1 MIWTPDLD
9 SLSKI
14 FSGLVENPSLASFPR
29 RIILSPRRRDSMKDT
44 AELFASLDA
53 LKARLDAHCP
63 LSPDVVSQIRE
74 DMRIRF
80 TYHSNAIEGNT
91 LTMSE
96 PKAVLADG
104 ITLGGQSLREHLE
117 AVGHSHAIDY
127 LEALVQRDEALTERT
142 LREIHNLILRN
153 IDGANA
159 GTYRRMNVLISG
171 AGHIP
176 PPAERVPERMDAFFQ
191 WYGAARDRMHPV
203 EFAARVHA
211 DFVNILH
218 PFKDGNGRTARLI
231 MNFELMRAGFP
242 TVIVPVDARPDYYR
256 NLDIAAT
263 QGDYLPFVM
272 QIAELAQKS
281 FAPYWALLGE

>member
-1 MIWTPDLD
+1 
-9 SLSKI
+9 
-14 FSGLVENPSLASFPR
+14 
-29 RIILSPRRRDSMKDT
+29 MKDT
-44 AELFASLDA
+44 AELFASVDA
-53 LKARLDAHCP
+53 LKARLDAHRP
-63 LSPDVVSQIRE
+63 LPADIVSQIRQ

-96 PKAVLADG
+96 TKAVLEDG
-104 ITLGGQSLREHLE
+104 ITIGGKSLKEHLE

-127 LEALVQRDEALTERT
+127 LEALAHGDEALTERT
-142 LREIHNLILRN
+142 LKEFHSLILRN

-159 GTYRRMNVLISG
+159 GTYRRVNVLISG

-176 PPAERVPERMDAFFQ
+176 PSVECVPEKMEAFFR
-191 WYGAARDRMHPV
+191 WYGATRGTLHPV
-203 EFAARVHA
+203 EFAARVHV
-211 DFVNILH
+211 DFVNIH

-281 FAPYWALLGE
+281 FAPYRALLGE

>member
-1 MIWTPDLD
+1 
-9 SLSKI
+9 
-14 FSGLVENPSLASFPR
+14 
-29 RIILSPRRRDSMKDT
+29 MKDT

-53 LKARLDAHCP
+53 LKARLDAHRP
-63 LSPDVVSQIRE
+63 LPADIVSQIRQ

-96 PKAVLADG
+96 TKAVLEDG
-104 ITLGGQSLREHLE
+104 ITIGGKSLKEHLE

-127 LEALVQRDEALTERT
+127 MEALVQKDEALTERT
-142 LREIHNLILRN
+142 LKEIHNLILRN

-176 PPAERVPERMDAFFQ
+176 PPAERVLEKMEAFFR
-191 WYGAARDRMHPV
+191 WYGAARGALHPV

-211 DFVNILH
+211 DFVNIHL
-218 PFKDGNGRTARLI
+218 FKDGNGRTARLI

>member
-1 MIWTPDLD
+1 
-9 SLSKI
+9 
-14 FSGLVENPSLASFPR
+14 
-29 RIILSPRRRDSMKDT
+29 MKDT
-44 AELFASLDA
+44 AELFASVDA
-53 LKARLDAHCP
+53 LKARLDAHRP
-63 LSPDVVSQIRE
+63 LPADIVSQIRQ

-96 PKAVLADG
+96 TKAVLEDG
-104 ITLGGQSLREHLE
+104 ITIGGKSLREHLE
-117 AVGHSHAIDY
+117 AVGHSQAIDY
-127 LEALVQRDEALTERT
+127 LEVLAQGDAALTERT
-142 LREIHNLILRN
+142 LKDFHSLILRN

-159 GTYRRMNVLISG
+159 GTYRRVNVLISG

-176 PPAERVPERMDAFFQ
+176 PQAESVPEKMEAFFR
-191 WYGAARDRMHPV
+191 WYGAARGRLHPV

-211 DFVNILH
+211 DFVNIH

-242 TVIVPVDARPDYYR
+242 TVIIPVESRPAYYQ
-256 NLDIAAT
+256 NLDIAAM

-272 QIAELAQKS
+272 QIAELVQTS
-281 FAPYWALLGE
+281 FAPYRTLLGE

>member
-1 MIWTPDLD
+1 
-9 SLSKI
+9 
-14 FSGLVENPSLASFPR
+14 
-29 RIILSPRRRDSMKDT
+29 MKDT

-53 LKARLDAHCP
+53 LKARLDAHRP
-63 LSPDVVSQIRE
+63 LPPDVVSQIRE
-74 DMRIRF
+74 DMRVRF

-96 PKAVLADG
+96 TKAVLEDG
-104 ITLGGQSLREHLE
+104 ITIGGKSLKEHLE
-117 AVGHSHAIDY
+117 AVGHNHAIDY
-127 LEALVQRDEALTERT
+127 MEVLVQKDEALTERT
-142 LREIHNLILRN
+142 LKEIHNLILRN

-176 PPAERVPERMDAFFQ
+176 PPAERVPEKMEAFFR
-191 WYGAARDRMHPV
+191 WYGAARGALHPV

-211 DFVNILH
+211 DFVNIH
-218 PFKDGNGRTARLI
+218 PFKDVNGRTARLI
-231 MNFELMRAGFP
+231 MNLELMRAGFP
-242 TVIVPVDARPDYYR
+242 AVIVPVDARPDYYR

>member
-1 MIWTPDLD
+1 
-9 SLSKI
+9 
-14 FSGLVENPSLASFPR
+14 
-29 RIILSPRRRDSMKDT
+29 MKDT
-44 AELFASLDA
+44 AELFASVDA
-53 LKARLDAHCP
+53 LKARLDAHRP
-63 LSPDVVSQIRE
+63 LHADIVSQIRQ

-96 PKAVLADG
+96 TKAVLEDG
-104 ITLGGQSLREHLE
+104 ITIGGKSLREHLE
-117 AVGHSHAIDY
+117 AVGHSQAIDY
-127 LEALVQRDEALTERT
+127 LEVLAQGDAALTERT
-142 LREIHNLILRN
+142 LKDFHSLILRN

-159 GTYRRMNVLISG
+159 GTYRRVNVLISG

-176 PPAERVPERMDAFFQ
+176 PQAESVPEKMEAFFR
-191 WYGAARDRMHPV
+191 WYGAARGRLHPV

-211 DFVNILH
+211 DFVNIH

-242 TVIVPVDARPDYYR
+242 TVIIPVESRPAYYQ
-256 NLDIAAT
+256 NLDIAAM

-272 QIAELAQKS
+272 QIAELVQTS
-281 FAPYWALLGE
+281 FAPYWTLLGE

>member
-1 MIWTPDLD
+1 
-9 SLSKI
+9 
-14 FSGLVENPSLASFPR
+14 
-29 RIILSPRRRDSMKDT
+29 MKDT

-53 LKARLDAHCP
+53 LKARLDAHRP
-63 LSPDVVSQIRE
+63 LPPDVVSQIRE
-74 DMRIRF
+74 DMRVRF

-96 PKAVLADG
+96 TKAVLEDG
-104 ITLGGQSLREHLE
+104 ITIGGKSLKEHLE

-127 LEALVQRDEALTERT
+127 MEALVQKDEALTEKT
-142 LREIHNLILRN
+142 LKEIHNLILRN

-176 PPAERVPERMDAFFQ
+176 PPAERVLEKMETFFR
-191 WYGAARDRMHPV
+191 WYGAARGALHPV

-211 DFVNILH
+211 DFVNIH

-231 MNFELMRAGFP
+231 MNFELMRVGFP

>member
-1 MIWTPDLD
+1 
-9 SLSKI
+9 
-14 FSGLVENPSLASFPR
+14 
-29 RIILSPRRRDSMKDT
+29 MKDT

-53 LKARLDAHCP
+53 LKARLDAHRLLP
-63 LSPDVVSQIRE
+63 ADIVSQIRQ

-96 PKAVLADG
+96 TKAVLEDG
-104 ITLGGQSLREHLE
+104 ITIGGKSLKEHLE

-127 LEALVQRDEALTERT
+127 LEALAQGDAALTERT
-142 LREIHNLILRN
+142 LQEFHSLLLRN
-153 IDGANA
+153 IDGANSGA
-159 GTYRRMNVLISG
+159 YRRVNVLISG

-176 PPAERVPERMDAFFQ
+176 PQAECVPEKMEAFFR
-191 WYGAARDRMHPV
+191 WYGPARGRLHPV

-211 DFVNILH
+211 DFVNIH

-256 NLDIAAT
+256 NLDLAAT

-272 QIAELAQKS
+272 QIAELVQTS

>member
-1 MIWTPDLD
+1 
-9 SLSKI
+9 
-14 FSGLVENPSLASFPR
+14 
-29 RIILSPRRRDSMKDT
+29 MKDT

-53 LKARLDAHCP
+53 LKARLDAHRP
-63 LSPDVVSQIRE
+63 LPPDVVSQIRE
-74 DMRIRF
+74 DMRVRF

-96 PKAVLADG
+96 TKAVLEDG
-104 ITLGGQSLREHLE
+104 ITIGGKSLREHLE
-117 AVGHSHAIDY
+117 AVGHSQAIDY
-127 LEALVQRDEALTERT
+127 LEVLAQGDAALTERT
-142 LREIHNLILRN
+142 LKDFHSLILRN

-159 GTYRRMNVLISG
+159 GTYRRVNVLISG

-176 PPAERVPERMDAFFQ
+176 PQAENVPEKMEAFFR
-191 WYGAARDRMHPV
+191 GTLHPV

-211 DFVNILH
+211 DFVNIH

-256 NLDIAAT
+256 NLDIATT

>member
-1 MIWTPDLD
+1 
-9 SLSKI
+9 
-14 FSGLVENPSLASFPR
+14 
-29 RIILSPRRRDSMKDT
+29 MKDT

-53 LKARLDAHCP
+53 LKARLDAHRP
-63 LSPDVVSQIRE
+63 LPADIVSQIRQ

-96 PKAVLADG
+96 TKAVLEDG
-104 ITLGGQSLREHLE
+104 ITIGGKSLKEHLE

-127 LEALVQRDEALTERT
+127 MEALVQKDE
-142 LREIHNLILRN
+142 
-153 IDGANA
+153 
-159 GTYRRMNVLISG
+159 
-171 AGHIP
+171 
-176 PPAERVPERMDAFFQ
+176 
-191 WYGAARDRMHPV
+191 
-203 EFAARVHA
+203 ARVHA
-211 DFVNILH
+211 DFVNIH

>member
-1 MIWTPDLD
+1 
-9 SLSKI
+9 
-14 FSGLVENPSLASFPR
+14 
-29 RIILSPRRRDSMKDT
+29 MKDT

-53 LKARLDAHCP
+53 LKARLDAHRP
-63 LSPDVVSQIRE
+63 LPPDVVSQIRE
-74 DMRIRF
+74 DMRVRF

-96 PKAVLADG
+96 TKAVLEDG
-104 ITLGGQSLREHLE
+104 ITIGGKSLKEHLE

-127 LEALVQRDEALTERT
+127 MEALVQKDEALTEKT
-142 LREIHNLILRN
+142 LKEIHNLILRN

-176 PPAERVPERMDAFFQ
+176 PPAERVLEKMETFFR
-191 WYGAARDRMHPV
+191 WYGAARGALHPV

-211 DFVNILH
+211 DFVNIH

-231 MNFELMRAGFP
+231 MNFELMRVGFP

-272 QIAELAQKS
+272 QIAELVQTS
-281 FAPYWALLGE
+281 FAPYWTLLGE

>member
-1 MIWTPDLD
+1 
-9 SLSKI
+9 
-14 FSGLVENPSLASFPR
+14 
-29 RIILSPRRRDSMKDT
+29 MKDT

-53 LKARLDAHCP
+53 LKAHLDAHRP
-63 LSPDVVSQIRE
+63 LPPDVVSQIRE
-74 DMRIRF
+74 DMRVRF

-96 PKAVLADG
+96 TKAVLEDG
-104 ITLGGQSLREHLE
+104 ITIGGKSLKEHLE

-127 LEALVQRDEALTERT
+127 MEALVQKDGALTERT
-142 LREIHNLILRN
+142 LKEIHNLILRN

-171 AGHIP
+171 AEYIP
-176 PPAERVPERMDAFFQ
+176 PPAERVLEKMEAFFQ
-191 WYGAARDRMHPV
+191 WYGAVRDTLHPV
-203 EFAARVHA
+203 EFAAHVHA
-211 DFVNILH
+211 DFVNIY
-218 PFKDGNGRTARLI
+218 PFKNGNGRTARLI

>member
-1 MIWTPDLD
+1 
-9 SLSKI
+9 
-14 FSGLVENPSLASFPR
+14 
-29 RIILSPRRRDSMKDT
+29 MKDT
-44 AELFASLDA
+44 AELFASVDA
-53 LKARLDAHCP
+53 LKARLDAHRP
-63 LSPDVVSQIRE
+63 LPADIVSQIRQ

-96 PKAVLADG
+96 TKAVLEDG
-104 ITLGGQSLREHLE
+104 ITIGGKSLREHLE
-117 AVGHSHAIDY
+117 AVGHSQAIDY
-127 LEALVQRDEALTERT
+127 LEVLAQGDAALTERT
-142 LREIHNLILRN
+142 LKDFHSLILRN

-159 GTYRRMNVLISG
+159 GTYRRVNVLISG

-176 PPAERVPERMDAFFQ
+176 PQAENVPEKMEAFFR
-191 WYGAARDRMHPV
+191 WYGAARGTLHPV

-211 DFVNILH
+211 DFVNIH
-218 PFKDGNGRTARLI
+218 PFTDGNGRTARLI

>member
-1 MIWTPDLD
+1 MG
-9 SLSKI
+9 SLPRSRLCATVGTQRVHEKLMKSK
-14 FSGLVENPSLASFPR
+14 
-29 RIILSPRRRDSMKDT
+29 
-44 AELFASLDA
+44 AELFAELDT
-53 LKARLDAHCP
+53 LKSRLDAHCP
-63 LSPDVVSQIRE
+63 LPPDVVSQIRE

-96 PKAVLADG
+96 TKAVLEDG
-104 ITLGGQSLREHLE
+104 ITIGSKSLKEHLE

-127 LEALVQRDEALTERT
+127 LEALAHGDEALTERT
-142 LREIHNLILRN
+142 LKEFHSLILRN
-153 IDGANA
+153 IDAANA
-159 GTYRRMNVLISG
+159 GAYRRVNVLISG

-176 PPAERVPERMDAFFQ
+176 PSVECVPEKMEAFFR
-191 WYGAARDRMHPV
+191 WYGATRGTLHPV

-211 DFVNILH
+211 DFVNIH

-263 QGDYLPFVM
+263 QGDYLPFIM
-272 QIAELAQKS
+272 QIAALSQKS
-281 FAPYWALLGE
+281 FHPYWVLLNK

>member
-1 MIWTPDLD
+1 
-9 SLSKI
+9 
-14 FSGLVENPSLASFPR
+14 
-29 RIILSPRRRDSMKDT
+29 MKDT
-44 AELFASLDA
+44 AELFASVDA
-53 LKARLDAHCP
+53 LKARLDAHRP
-63 LSPDVVSQIRE
+63 LPADIVSQIRQ

-96 PKAVLADG
+96 TKAVLEDG
-104 ITLGGQSLREHLE
+104 ITIGGKSLREHLE
-117 AVGHSHAIDY
+117 AVGHSQAIDY
-127 LEALVQRDEALTERT
+127 LEVLAQGDAALTERT
-142 LREIHNLILRN
+142 LKDFHSLILRN

-159 GTYRRMNVLISG
+159 GTYRRVNVLISG

-176 PPAERVPERMDAFFQ
+176 PQAESVPEKMEAFFR
-191 WYGAARDRMHPV
+191 WYGGARGALHPV

-211 DFVNILH
+211 DFVNIH

-242 TVIVPVDARPDYYR
+242 TVIIPVESRPAYYQ
-256 NLDIAAT
+256 NLDIAAM

-272 QIAELAQKS
+272 QIAELVQTS
-281 FAPYWALLGE
+281 FAPYWTLLGE

>member
-1 MIWTPDLD
+1 
-9 SLSKI
+9 
-14 FSGLVENPSLASFPR
+14 
-29 RIILSPRRRDSMKDT
+29 MKDT

-53 LKARLDAHCP
+53 LKARLDAHRP
-63 LSPDVVSQIRE
+63 LPADIVSQIRQ

-96 PKAVLADG
+96 TKAVLEDG
-104 ITLGGQSLREHLE
+104 ITIGGKSLKEHLE

-127 LEALVQRDEALTERT
+127 MEALVQKDEALTERT
-142 LREIHNLILRN
+142 LKEIHNLILRN

-176 PPAERVPERMDAFFQ
+176 PPAERVLEKMEAFFR
-191 WYGAARDRMHPV
+191 WYGAARGALHPV

-211 DFVNILH
+211 DFVNIH

-231 MNFELMRAGFP
+231 MNFELMRVGFP